1 MWYGS
6 ALVCAGIPNPLFDG
20 PALTHLRRPGTL
32 NLFVTGLV
40 VKKYGPR
47 FALVL
52 QTVVPAIR
60 VATQVLG
67 VIAGGEAGI
76 MIIQVTQLITILG
89 GPSGYM

>member
-1 MWYGS
+1 M
-6 ALVCAGIPNPLFDG
+6 
-20 PALTHLRRPGTL
+20 

-47 FALVL
+47 FALLL
-52 QTVVPAIR
+52 QIIVPAIR
-60 VATQVLG
+60 VSTQILG
-67 VIAGGEAGI
+67 VIAGKSAGI